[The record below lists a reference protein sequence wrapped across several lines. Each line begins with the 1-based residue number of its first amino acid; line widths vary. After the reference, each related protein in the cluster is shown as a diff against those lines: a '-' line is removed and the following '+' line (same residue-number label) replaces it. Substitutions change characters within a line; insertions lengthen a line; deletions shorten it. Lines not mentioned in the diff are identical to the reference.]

1 MAGLATVIR
10 VLILTNVKKKHTSAL
25 ILGESV
31 LILMAVTLVNVMRVG
46 MVMES
51 NVTILT
57 NVLPRVTIVTL
68 ESLVEILMAALD
80 VGTRDLRSKTCS

>member
-1 MAGLATVIR
+1 MVGLATVIR

-80 VGTRDLRSKTCS
+80 AGTRDLRSKTCS